1 MNTNRKKLIIAALLC
16 FAALILFTGITG
28 IYGEL
33 DKKREIGRRII
44 ARERAIEKLVRDN
57 AELSVKIAEQI
68 NPAYL
73 TRRASARLARPQMT
87 AVVWGYENYDGGRI
101 DFSGRSKGLVSF
113 RAPEKKKLAER

>member
-1 MNTNRKKLIIAALLC
+1 MNIDRKKLIISALLGC
-16 FAALILFTGITG
+16 AALILFTGITAV
-28 IYGEL
+28 YGEL

-44 ARERAIEKLVRDN
+44 ASERAIEKLARDN

-68 NPAYL
+68 NPAHL
-73 TRRASARLARPQMT
+73 TRRASARLAMPRMT